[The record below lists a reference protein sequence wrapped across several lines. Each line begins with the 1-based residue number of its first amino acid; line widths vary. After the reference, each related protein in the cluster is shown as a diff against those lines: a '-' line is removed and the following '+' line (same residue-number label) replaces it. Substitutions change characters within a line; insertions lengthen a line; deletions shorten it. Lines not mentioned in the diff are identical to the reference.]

1 MEYQRGAAVQ
11 PPKYMVPK
19 QMTLED
25 DGLQRAMDELGQT
38 ETKLDAPEELV
49 ATRDEDE
56 WIRLTVAA
64 L

>member
-1 MEYQRGAAVQ
+1 MQ